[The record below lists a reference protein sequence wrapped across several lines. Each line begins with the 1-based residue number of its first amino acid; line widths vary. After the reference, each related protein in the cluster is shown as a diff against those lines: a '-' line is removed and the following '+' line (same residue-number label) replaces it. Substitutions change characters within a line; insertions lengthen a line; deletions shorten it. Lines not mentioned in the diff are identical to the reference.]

1 MAPYSFFGHLI
12 GVTYSTCCAFDT
24 LSILSVN
31 LRFHWRQR
39 TWHLG
44 SWNEQRGGRVYVFS
58 ISPEERITSRGKVIF
73 LCCHHEMVQ
82 RLRRGLPSSIWIRWY
97 NCWSNENYFIVEVTC
112 FFNTNLYIDFA
123 ALQKRK
129 FRFFSTRYSR
139 LYKARLWRHGVFG
152 TWRQLMYTYMHNRG
166 HKDSS
171 LNLFTCFFD
180 KFSIFSIYSRFEYI
194 GRHGGLLVSPPVTG
208 SSCPSWRP
216 GRGHCVVFLGETI
229 YS

>member
-24 LSILSVN
+24 LSIVSVN

-58 ISPEERITSRGKVIF
+58 ISPEERNTSRGKVIF

-82 RLRRGLPSSIWIRWY
+82 RIRRGLPRSIWIRWY

-123 ALQKRK
+123 ALQKRGNSGFFLPVTLGFIK
-129 FRFFSTRYSR
+129 PGCRDTACLLHDGSWCTRICITGVTRILLWICLLAFSTS
-139 LYKARLWRHGVFG
+139 F
-152 TWRQLMYTYMHNRG
+152 
-166 HKDSS
+166 
-171 LNLFTCFFD
+171 LFSPCTQ
-180 KFSIFSIYSRFEYI
+180 
-194 GRHGGLLVSPPVTG
+194 GLST
-208 SSCPSWRP
+208 
-216 GRGHCVVFLGETI
+216 
-229 YS
+229 